1 MNIGILGGTF
11 NPVHLGHLY
20 IAEEAMKNLKL
31 DHVIFMPNFIPPHK
45 ENTSVSA
52 DERLK
57 MLYLALSD
65 HPDFSVSTFEIEKA
79 GVSYTYETVEE
90 LHRRHPLDTFFF
102 IIGEDSYVNFWK
114 WKNPDRILKY
124 VEVAVIE
131 RSGFSKDASRKTD
144 ELFRQN
150 HKEAFRI
157 QSETVDISSTDIR
170 IRLKEGENVCELL
183 PRKVAEY
190 IEEKH
195 LYQCHPWTF
204 QQLQAY
210 VKDHVKPSRYLHIE
224 GVMEAALILSDLY
237 GGNRDTIAL
246 AALCHDMLKDH
257 EDSKLLELILRYGE
271 VPADDGNSP
280 QILHAQAGAI
290 YLEHVC
296 CIKNEEL
303 LNAVRYHTTGRAQMG
318 LTEKII
324 FIADYIEKGRNFPG
338 VEELRKLAQENLD
351 KAVLT
356 ALSGTIKHLESLN
369 KPVAAISRSA
379 MEYYERV
386 LKERTNHER

>member
-20 IAEEAMKNLKL
+20 MAEEAMKNLKL
-31 DHVIFMPNFIPPHK
+31 DHVIFMPNYIPPHK
-45 ENTSVSA
+45 ENSSVSA
-52 DERLK
+52 AERVK
-57 MLYLALSD
+57 MLHLALSD
-65 HPDFSVSTFEIEKA
+65 HPDFSVSTFEVEKT
-79 GVSYTYETVEE
+79 GISYTYETVEE

-114 WKNPDRILKY
+114 WKNPEGILKY

-131 RSGFSKDASRKTD
+131 RTGFPKEASSKTD

-150 HKEAFRI
+150 HKKAFRI
-157 QSETVDISSTDIR
+157 LSETVDISSTDIR
-170 IRLKEGENVCELL
+170 IRLKEGKDAYELL

-190 IEEKH
+190 IKEKK
-195 LYQCHPWTF
+195 LYLCSPWTF
-204 QQLQAY
+204 QQLQTY
-210 VKDHVKPSRYLHIE
+210 VKEHVKPMRYVHIE
-224 GVMEAALILSDLY
+224 GVVEAALLLSELY
-237 GGNRDTIAL
+237 GGNRDAIAL
-246 AALCHDMLKDH
+246 AALCHDMMKDH
-257 EDSKLLELILRYGE
+257 EVSFLLELIHRYGE
-271 VPADDGNSP
+271 MPVDDGNTP

-296 CIKNEEL
+296 CIRNEEV
-303 LNAVRYHTTGRAQMG
+303 LNAVRYHTTGRAQMS

-338 VEELRKLAQENLD
+338 VENLRKLAGENLD
-351 KAVLT
+351 QAVLT

-369 KPVAAISRSA
+369 KPVAAVSRSA

-386 LKERTNHER
+386 LQERTKHEQ